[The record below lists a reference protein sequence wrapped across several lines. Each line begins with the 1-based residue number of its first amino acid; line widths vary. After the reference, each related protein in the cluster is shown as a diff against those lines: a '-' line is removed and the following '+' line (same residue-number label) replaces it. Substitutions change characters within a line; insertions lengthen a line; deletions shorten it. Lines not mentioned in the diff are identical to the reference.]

1 MGIKRQNNRFKDL
14 SWPLSMLLEKGNA
27 SFPEENSSLITRRRE
42 AVHRHS
48 TADRYSS
55 CKD

>member
-27 SFPEENSSLITRRRE
+27 SFPEENGALITRRRE
-42 AVHRHS
+42 TVHRLS